1 MSAPNP
7 NTVYMM
13 NNLVISLDILQEVT
27 DLTKANK
34 EYAIGKPDAIRPID
48 LAYGLAQTETT
59 DPNKIDKIFT
69 FGKGL
74 EISNTE
80 TLPQLI
86 TTPAIVNNEIS
97 LSIFPSDPTTDV
109 IQRQQISGEYE
120 VLSNCYAFG
129 KVFLESYE
137 DGGYT
142 YNSISASTLK
152 GSNGFTRIISKDIT
166 IDEAKLMFIRNS
178 FDAVEPLS
186 DASLGAYDSYKYID
200 IYDFILDIDYYDGT
214 YQNSRVYLH
223 TIDNRKIRGFF
234 SFSLEQIAIFLTP
247 QLIKNETNIT
257 KRYNKLRT
265 EIINIINEWIR
276 LTNWSPNFISYWQSN
291 SSMMP
296 ARLKEFLKTEMGI
309 II

>member
-13 NNLVISLDILQEVT
+13 NNLVISLDILQDVV
-27 DLTKANK
+27 DQSKANK
-34 EYAIGKPDAIRPID
+34 EYALGKPDTIRPID

-59 DPNKIDKIFT
+59 DPNKINKIFT

-74 EISNTE
+74 ELSNTQ
-80 TLPQLI
+80 TLPQQI
-86 TTPAIVNNEIS
+86 ITPALVNNEIS
-97 LSIFPSDPTTDV
+97 LSIFPANPTTDI

-137 DGGYT
+137 DGGNT

-152 GSNGFTRIISKDIT
+152 GANGFTKIISKDIT
-166 IDEAKLMFIRNS
+166 IDEAKLLFIRNS
-178 FDAVEPLS
+178 FDTIEPLS
-186 DASLGAYDSYKYID
+186 DASLGGYDSYKYID
-200 IYDFILDIDYYDGT
+200 IYDFILEIDYYDGI

-223 TIDNRKIRGFF
+223 MIDNRKIRGFF
-234 SFSLEQIAIFLTP
+234 SFPFEQIAIFLTP

-257 KRYNKLRT
+257 KRYNTLRT
-265 EIINIINEWIR
+265 EIVNIINEWIR
-276 LTNWSPNFISYWQSN
+276 LSNWSPNFISYWRSN
-291 SSMMP
+291 STMMP

>member
-13 NNLVISLDILQEVT
+13 NNLVISLDLLQGVT
-27 DLTKANK
+27 DLSKANK
-34 EYAIGKPDAIRPID
+34 EYAIGKPDSIRPID
-48 LAYGLAQTETT
+48 LVYGVAQTETT
-59 DPNKIDKIFT
+59 DPNKINKLFT
-69 FGKGL
+69 FGKGV

-86 TTPAIVNNEIS
+86 SIPSLVNNEMS
-97 LSIFPSDPTTDV
+97 LSIFPSDPTADI

-120 VLSNCYAFG
+120 ILSNCFAFG

-137 DGGYT
+137 DGGDT
-142 YNSISASTLK
+142 FNSISASTLK
-152 GSNGFTRIISKDIT
+152 GANGFTRIISKDIS
-166 IDEAKLMFIRNS
+166 IDEAKLLLLRESLGVI
-178 FDAVEPLS
+178 EPLS
-186 DASLGAYDSYKYID
+186 DASLGSFESYKYID
-200 IYDFILDIDYYDGT
+200 IYDFILEIDYYDGT

-223 TIDNRKIRGFF
+223 MVDNRKIRGFF
-234 SFSLEQIAIFLTP
+234 SFPLEQIAIFLTP

-257 KRYNKLRT
+257 KRYNKIRT

-276 LTNWSPNFISYWQSN
+276 LTNWSPNFISYWQAN

-296 ARLKEFLKTEMGI
+296 DRLKEFLKTEMGI

>member
-13 NNLVISLDILQEVT
+13 NNLVISLDLLQGVT
-27 DLTKANK
+27 DLSKANK
-34 EYAIGKPDAIRPID
+34 EYAIGKPDSIRPID
-48 LAYGLAQTETT
+48 LVYGVAQTETT
-59 DPNKIDKIFT
+59 DPNKINKLFT
-69 FGKGL
+69 FGKGV

-86 TTPAIVNNEIS
+86 SIPSLVNNEMS
-97 LSIFPSDPTTDV
+97 LSIFPSDPTTDI

-120 VLSNCYAFG
+120 ILSNCFAFR

-137 DGGYT
+137 DGGDT
-142 YNSISASTLK
+142 FNSISASTLK
-152 GSNGFTRIISKDIT
+152 GANGFTRIISKDIS
-166 IDEAKLMFIRNS
+166 IDEAKLLLLRESLGVI
-178 FDAVEPLS
+178 EPLS
-186 DASLGAYDSYKYID
+186 DASLGSFESYKYID
-200 IYDFILDIDYYDGT
+200 IYDFILEIDYYDGT

-223 TIDNRKIRGFF
+223 MVDNRKIRGFF
-234 SFSLEQIAIFLTP
+234 SFPLEQIAIFLTP

-257 KRYNKLRT
+257 KRYNKIRT

-276 LTNWSPNFISYWQSN
+276 LTNWSPNFISYWQAN

-296 ARLKEFLKTEMGI
+296 DRLKEFLKTEMGI

>member
-13 NNLVISLDILQEVT
+13 NNLVISLDILQDVT
-27 DLTKANK
+27 DFSKSNK
-34 EYAIGKPDAIRPID
+34 EYAIGKPDVSRPID
-48 LAYGLAQTETT
+48 LVYGVAQTETT
-59 DPNKIDKIFT
+59 DPNKINKIFT

-74 EISNTE
+74 ELSDTE

-86 TTPAIVNNEIS
+86 TTPSLVNNEMA
-97 LSIFPSDPTTDV
+97 LSIFPSDPTTDI

-129 KVFLESYE
+129 KIFLESYE
-137 DGGYT
+137 DGGT
-142 YNSISASTLK
+142 TFNSISASTLK
-152 GSNGFTRIISKDIT
+152 GANGFTRIISKDIT
-166 IDEAKLMFIRNS
+166 LDEAKLLFIRNS
-178 FDAVEPLS
+178 FETIEPLS
-186 DASLGAYDSYKYID
+186 DASLGEYDSYKYID
-200 IYDFILDIDYYDGT
+200 IYDFILDIEYYDGI
-214 YQNSRVYLH
+214 YKNSRVYLH
-223 TIDNRKIRGFF
+223 MIDNRKIRGFF
-234 SFSLEQIAIFLTP
+234 SFPLEQIAIYLTP

-276 LTNWSPNFISYWQSN
+276 LSNWSPNFISYWQSN

-296 ARLKEFLKTEMGI
+296 ARLKEFLKTELGI

>member
-1 MSAPNP
+1 MTAPNP

-13 NNLVISLDILQEVT
+13 NSLVISLDILQEVT
-27 DLTKANK
+27 DFAKTNK
-34 EYAIGKPDAIRPID
+34 EYAIGKPDSIRPID
-48 LAYGLAQTETT
+48 LVYGLAQTETT
-59 DPNKIDKIFT
+59 DSNKINKIFT

-74 EISNTE
+74 ELSSTE
-80 TLPQLI
+80 SFPQII
-86 TTPAIVNNEIS
+86 TNPATINNEIS
-97 LSIFPSDPTTDV
+97 LSIFPSDTTTDI

-137 DGGYT
+137 DNGNT

-152 GSNGFTRIISKDIT
+152 GVNGFTRLISKDIT

-178 FDAVEPLS
+178 FDTIEPLS
-186 DASLGAYDSYKYID
+186 SYSLEDYGSYKYID
-200 IYDFILDIDYYDGT
+200 IYDFILDIAYYDGT

-223 TIDNRKIRGFF
+223 MIDNRKIRGFF
-234 SFSLEQIAIFLTP
+234 SFSYEQIAIFLTP
-247 QLIKNETNIT
+247 QLIKNETNIN
-257 KRYNKLRT
+257 KRYNSLRLD
-265 EIINIINEWIR
+265 IINVIKEWIK
-276 LTNWSPNFISYWQSN
+276 LTNWSPNFITYWQNN

-296 ARLKEFLKTEMGI
+296 VRLKEFLKTEMGI

>member
-13 NNLVISLDILQEVT
+13 NNLVISLDLLQGVT
-27 DLTKANK
+27 DLSKANK
-34 EYAIGKPDAIRPID
+34 EYAIGKPDSIRPID
-48 LAYGLAQTETT
+48 LVYGVAQTETT
-59 DPNKIDKIFT
+59 DPNKINKLFT
-69 FGKGL
+69 FGKGV

-86 TTPAIVNNEIS
+86 SIPSLVNNEMS
-97 LSIFPSDPTTDV
+97 LSIFPSDPTTDI

-120 VLSNCYAFG
+120 ILSNCFAFG

-137 DGGYT
+137 DGGDT
-142 YNSISASTLK
+142 FNSISASTLK
-152 GSNGFTRIISKDIT
+152 GANGFTRIISKDIS
-166 IDEAKLMFIRNS
+166 IDEAKLLLLRESLGVI
-178 FDAVEPLS
+178 EPLS
-186 DASLGAYDSYKYID
+186 DASLGSFESYKYID
-200 IYDFILDIDYYDGT
+200 IYDFILEIDYYDGT

-223 TIDNRKIRGFF
+223 MVDNRKIRGLF
-234 SFSLEQIAIFLTP
+234 SFPLEQIAIFLTP

-257 KRYNKLRT
+257 KRYNKIRT

-276 LTNWSPNFISYWQSN
+276 LTNWSPNFISYWQAN

-296 ARLKEFLKTEMGI
+296 DRLKEFLKTEMGI

>member
-34 EYAIGKPDAIRPID
+34 EYAIGKPDLNRPID
-48 LAYGLAQTETT
+48 LVYGLAQTETT
-59 DPNKIDKIFT
+59 DPNKFNKLFT

-74 EISNTE
+74 ELSDTE
-80 TLPQLI
+80 AFPQLI
-86 TTPAIVNNEIS
+86 TTPATVNNEIS
-97 LSIFPSDPTTDV
+97 LSIFPSDPTTDI
-109 IQRQQISGEYE
+109 IQRQQISGQYE
-120 VLSNCYAFG
+120 ILSNCYAFG
-129 KVFLESYE
+129 KIFLESYE
-137 DGGYT
+137 DGGDT

-152 GSNGFTRIISKDIT
+152 GANDFTRIISKDIT
-166 IDEAKLMFIRNS
+166 IDEAKLMFIRNI
-178 FDAVEPLS
+178 FDTIEPLS
-186 DASLGAYDSYKYID
+186 DASLGNYANYKYID

-223 TIDNRKIRGFF
+223 MIDNRKIRGFF

-257 KRYNKLRT
+257 KRYNKLRK
-265 EIINIINEWIR
+265 EIINVINEWVR

-296 ARLKEFLKTEMGI
+296 ARLKEFLKNEMGI

>member
-13 NNLVISLDILQEVT
+13 NNLVVSLDILQDVT
-27 DLTKANK
+27 DLSKSNK
-34 EYAIGKPDAIRPID
+34 EYAIGKPDTIRPID
-48 LAYGLAQTETT
+48 LVYGVAQTETT
-59 DPNKIDKIFT
+59 DPNKINKIFT

-74 EISNTE
+74 ELSNTE

-86 TTPAIVNNEIS
+86 TTPSLVNNEMS
-97 LSIFPSDPTTDV
+97 LSIFPSDPTTDI
-109 IQRQQISGEYE
+109 IQRQQIAGEYE

-129 KVFLESYE
+129 KIFLESYE
-137 DGGYT
+137 DGGDT
-142 YNSISASTLK
+142 FNSISASTFK
-152 GSNGFTRIISKDIT
+152 GTNGFTRIISKDIT
-166 IDEAKLMFIRNS
+166 IDEAKLLFIRNS
-178 FDAVEPLS
+178 FEIEPLS
-186 DASLGAYDSYKYID
+186 DASLGEYETYKYID
-200 IYDFILDIDYYDGT
+200 IYDFILDIEYYDGT

-223 TIDNRKIRGFF
+223 MIDNRKIRGFF
-234 SFSLEQIAIFLTP
+234 SFPVEQIAIFLTP

-276 LTNWSPNFISYWQSN
+276 LSNWSPNFISYWQSN

>member
-13 NNLVISLDILQEVT
+13 NNLVISLDILQDVV
-27 DLTKANK
+27 DQSKANK
-34 EYAIGKPDAIRPID
+34 EYAIGKPDSIRPID
-48 LAYGLAQTETT
+48 LNYGIAQTETT
-59 DPNKIDKIFT
+59 DPDKIDKIFT

-74 EISNTE
+74 ELSNTE
-80 TLPQLI
+80 TLPQQI
-86 TTPAIVNNEIS
+86 STPPLVNNEMS
-97 LSIFPSDPTTDV
+97 LSIFPSDPATDI

-129 KVFLESYE
+129 KIFLESYE
-137 DGGYT
+137 DGGDT
-142 YNSISASTLK
+142 YNSISASTFK
-152 GSNGFTRIISKDIT
+152 GSNGFTRIISKDMT
-166 IDEAKLMFIRNS
+166 LDEAKLLFIRNT
-178 FDAVEPLS
+178 FDTTEPLS
-186 DASLGAYDSYKYID
+186 NASLGDYDSYKYID
-200 IYDFILDIDYYDGT
+200 IYDFILDIEYYDGT

-223 TIDNRKIRGFF
+223 MIDNRKIRGFF
-234 SFSLEQIAIFLTP
+234 SFPLEQIAIFLTP

-276 LTNWSPNFISYWQSN
+276 LSNWSPNFISYWQSN

-296 ARLKEFLKTEMGI
+296 DRLKEFLKTEMGI

>member
-7 NTVYMM
+7 NTVYAM

-27 DLTKANK
+27 DLSKANK
-34 EYAIGKPDAIRPID
+34 EYAIGKPDSIRPID
-48 LAYGLAQTETT
+48 LVYGLAQTETT
-59 DPNKIDKIFT
+59 DPNKINKLFT

-74 EISNTE
+74 ELSSTE
-80 TLPQLI
+80 TLPQQI
-86 TTPAIVNNEIS
+86 TTPSIVNNEIS
-97 LSIFPSDPTTDV
+97 LSIFPSDPTTDI

-120 VLSNCYAFG
+120 ILSNCYAFG

-137 DGGYT
+137 DGGDT
-142 YNSISASTLK
+142 FNRISASTFK
-152 GSNGFTRIISKDIT
+152 GANGFTRIISKDIT
-166 IDEAKLMFIRNS
+166 VDEAKLMFLRNI
-178 FDAVEPLS
+178 FDSIEPLS
-186 DASLGAYDSYKYID
+186 TYSLEDYETYKYID
-200 IYDFILDIDYYDGT
+200 IFDFILEIDYYDGT

-223 TIDNRKIRGFF
+223 MIDNRKIRGFF
-234 SFSLEQIAIFLTP
+234 SFPLEQIAIFLTP

-265 EIINIINEWIR
+265 EIINIISEWIR

>member
-13 NNLVISLDILQEVT
+13 NNLVISLDILQDVT
-27 DLTKANK
+27 DLSKSNK
-34 EYAIGKPDAIRPID
+34 EYAIGKPDNSRPID
-48 LAYGLAQTETT
+48 LVYGVAQTETI
-59 DPNKIDKIFT
+59 DPNKINKIFT

-74 EISNTE
+74 ELSNSE
-80 TLPQLI
+80 TLPQQI
-86 TTPAIVNNEIS
+86 STPALVNNEMS

-129 KVFLESYE
+129 KIFLESYE
-137 DGGYT
+137 DGGIT
-142 YNSISASTLK
+142 YNSISASTFK

-166 IDEAKLMFIRNS
+166 LDEAKLLFIRQT
-178 FDAVEPLS
+178 FETIEPLS
-186 DASLGAYDSYKYID
+186 DASLGSYDSYKYID
-200 IYDFILDIDYYDGT
+200 IYDFILDIEYYDGT

-223 TIDNRKIRGFF
+223 MIDNRKIRGFF
-234 SFSLEQIAIFLTP
+234 SFPLEQIAIFLTP

-257 KRYNKLRT
+257 KRYNKLRA

-276 LTNWSPNFISYWQSN
+276 LSNWSPNFISYWQSN

>member
-13 NNLVISLDILQEVT
+13 NNLVISLDILQDVV
-27 DLTKANK
+27 DLSKANK
-34 EYAIGKPDAIRPID
+34 EYAIGKPDIIRPID

-59 DPNKIDKIFT
+59 DPNKINKIFT

-74 EISNTE
+74 ELSNTE
-80 TLPQLI
+80 TLPQQV
-86 TTPAIVNNEIS
+86 TNPALVNNEIS
-97 LSIFPSDPTTDV
+97 LSIFPSDPTTDI

-137 DGGYT
+137 DGDDT

-152 GSNGFTRIISKDIT
+152 GPNGFTKIISKDIT
-166 IDEAKLMFIRNS
+166 IDEAKLLFIRNS
-178 FDAVEPLS
+178 FDTIETLS
-186 DASLGAYDSYKYID
+186 DASLGGFDNYKYID
-200 IYDFILDIDYYDGT
+200 IYDFILDINYYDGN

-223 TIDNRKIRGFF
+223 MIDNRKIRGFF
-234 SFSLEQIAIFLTP
+234 SFPFEQIAIYLTP

-257 KRYNKLRT
+257 KRYNILRK
-265 EIINIINEWIR
+265 EIINIINEWTR
-276 LTNWSPNFISYWQSN
+276 LSNWSPNFISYWRSN
-291 SSMMP
+291 PTMMP